1 MFLDSSSTSFHLR
14 SRKKHSTNGCE
25 LVTRIKSS
33 EETLAELLQFCK
45 KNIVTRISEIT
56 HLDKLRIPNYSAVL
70 PGTEDSIWVYSGKGI
85 TNADAKASA
94 IMEAVERYSSLN
106 SPSKKIIRGSYT
118 DLSGSYGKV
127 LHPDEVV
134 EFVNPEFDDK
144 NSITDFVVGFDLLN
158 NENVLVPAQIAL
170 SRFTPT
176 APAIQIFPY
185 FHTNGLASGN
195 VLEEAIYHALCE
207 VIERDASSI
216 ADLCASS
223 IPYSILEQIRE
234 SLSKPESGGYQINHI
249 PAAEKFVDDANI
261 FPLVDFS
268 ETFKDSDI
276 IRRLMKRFTEA
287 GVNLLIKDI
296 TQKDIGVPTFVASSI
311 EWVTHNY
318 GYFAKGYGTDINS
331 KIALIRAITEVSQT
345 RVVNIQGAR
354 DDLKKIQYKENDEI
368 YKRKW
373 AFMDMPF
380 RSKDQKEN
388 RGKKKNVIKFHEIKT
403 QNNNDILDDIKSI
416 LNRLKK
422 TGHNR
427 AIIVEL
433 TDPKVRIPVVR
444 AIVPGLET
452 FEVSESIMGV
462 RAKKYFKNLH
472 LK

>member
-14 SRKKHSTNGCE
+14 SRKKYYANGCE
-25 LVTRIKSS
+25 LLTRIKSS

-118 DLSGSYGKV
+118 DLLGSYGKV

-268 ETFKDSDI
+268 ETLKDSDI

-296 TQKDIGVPTFVASSI
+296 TQKDIGVPTFVTSD
-311 EWVTHNY
+311 H
-318 GYFAKGYGTDINS
+318 
-331 KIALIRAITEVSQT
+331 
-345 RVVNIQGAR
+345 
-354 DDLKKIQYKENDEI
+354 
-368 YKRKW
+368 
-373 AFMDMPF
+373 
-380 RSKDQKEN
+380 
-388 RGKKKNVIKFHEIKT
+388 
-403 QNNNDILDDIKSI
+403 
-416 LNRLKK
+416 
-422 TGHNR
+422 
-427 AIIVEL
+427 
-433 TDPKVRIPVVR
+433 
-444 AIVPGLET
+444 
-452 FEVSESIMGV
+452 
-462 RAKKYFKNLH
+462 
-472 LK
+472 